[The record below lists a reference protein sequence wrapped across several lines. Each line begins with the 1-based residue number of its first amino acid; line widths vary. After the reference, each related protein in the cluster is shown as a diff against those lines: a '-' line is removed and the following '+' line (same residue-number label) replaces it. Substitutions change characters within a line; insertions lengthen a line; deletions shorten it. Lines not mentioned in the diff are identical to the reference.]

1 MDPWTIASVCA
12 LAAVAA
18 FTQSLSGF
26 GFSLLIVPPLTL
38 ILGPRDAVVTANAL
52 GMLVNAA
59 TLQRLHEQV
68 DWRLG
73 GRLFAAAA
81 LGMPAGLLVLVFV
94 PRDALQVLIAVTVL
108 VSTVLIWRGWRIEAS
123 GRGADIGV
131 GLVSGVLNTST
142 SMSGP
147 PVVLYLQGKGF
158 LRGMFRATLTAYFL
172 AIGAL
177 ALVLFVVSG
186 QFDREVAAI
195 TLFAAPA
202 LLLGFVIGHTLFHRL
217 DEERFRQVVI
227 GVLILSAALAMVG
240 PLVRAFR

>member
-1 MDPWTIASVCA
+1 MDALTVASVCA
-12 LAAVAA
+12 LAAAAA

-52 GMLVNAA
+52 GLLVNAV
-59 TLQRLHEQV
+59 TLQRLHEHV

-73 GRLFAAAA
+73 ITLFLAAAV
-81 LGMPAGLLVLVFV
+81 GMPFGLLVLAFV
-94 PRDALQVLIAVTVL
+94 PRDALQILIAVTVL
-108 VSTVLIWRGWRIEAS
+108 VSTVLIWRGWRLRAS
-123 GRGADIGV
+123 GRSADVGV

-147 PVVLYLQGKGF
+147 PVVLYLQGKGY

-172 AIGAL
+172 ASGLL
-177 ALVLFVVSG
+177 AVILFLAAG
-186 QFDREVAAI
+186 QMDADIAAM
-195 TLFAAPA
+195 TLIAAPA
-202 LLLGFVIGHTLFHRL
+202 LVVGFVLGHTLFHRL

-227 GVLILSAALAMVG
+227 AVLILSAVLAMVG
-240 PLVRAFR
+240 PLARAI